1 MPSPRL
7 TSVADVTQDQAQR
20 TGPKHQC
27 IIGLRQR
34 GSPPYTIS
42 ARLFLRL
49 ALPSPA
55 AGLTWLRANGFVH
68 SDRLAQ
74 PLCRKILFD
83 AVAIVTVRRRGVHES
98 AIHGFRNAGVLHD
111 RAASQL
117 HLEQTIASIV
127 SRRADVAR
135 IDAFTFHTH
144 LPQRLRTRKKIK
156 VANYLIRS
164 GARSNSCCSCSK
176 NRQAPRRRLG
186 NCTCGG
192 GISSTS

>member
-55 AGLTWLRANGFVH
+55 AGLTWLRANGVFARTGLQGATV
-68 SDRLAQ
+68 
-74 PLCRKILFD
+74 PGFWGILPS
-83 AVAIVTVRRRGVHES
+83 RS
-98 AIHGFRNAGVLHD
+98 
-111 RAASQL
+111 SS
-117 HLEQTIASIV
+117 IAPY
-127 SRRADVAR
+127 RE
-135 IDAFTFHTH
+135 
-144 LPQRLRTRKKIK
+144 
-156 VANYLIRS
+156 Y
-164 GARSNSCCSCSK
+164 G
-176 NRQAPRRRLG
+176 
-186 NCTCGG
+186 CG
-192 GISSTS
+192 TDFLY

>member
-55 AGLTWLRANGFVH
+55 AGLTWLRASGDLQIAVRGELRRTMNGVISSRYTLFHLDTSGLEYGLVVH
-68 SDRLAQ
+68 DFGLEQLTELGGARAVRLE
-74 PLCRKILFD
+74 PLLEHLLFRFRGTRD
-83 AVAIVTVRRRGVHES
+83 GDERRFEPLDDSRW
-98 AIHGFRNAGVLHD
+98 
-111 RAASQL
+111 RAAWR
-117 HLEQTIASIV
+117 EE
-127 SRRADVAR
+127 
-135 IDAFTFHTH
+135 
-144 LPQRLRTRKKIK
+144 P
-156 VANYLIRS
+156 
-164 GARSNSCCSCSK
+164 
-176 NRQAPRRRLG
+176 
-186 NCTCGG
+186 
-192 GISSTS
+192 